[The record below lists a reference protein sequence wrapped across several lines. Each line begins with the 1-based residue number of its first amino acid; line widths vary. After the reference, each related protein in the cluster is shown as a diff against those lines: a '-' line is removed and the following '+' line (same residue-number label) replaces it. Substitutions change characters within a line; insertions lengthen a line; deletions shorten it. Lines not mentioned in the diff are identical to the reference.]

1 MNDGDGEASRRA
13 SAISSAVAFS
23 GGGWKSV
30 FQVSAGDRCGCYKGI
45 RQVAVP
51 RRSNNEG
58 AYLSYTRMNTTK
70 AIDAIYC

>member
-30 FQVSAGDRCGCYKGI
+30 FQVSAGDRCGCYKEI
-45 RQVAVP
+45 R
-51 RRSNNEG
+51 
-58 AYLSYTRMNTTK
+58 
-70 AIDAIYC
+70 